1 MADDKT
7 YLIEVRLRVREVQAS
22 ELQPGDRV
30 WYFIRKYAAR
40 KKLSGPDPYGPFT
53 VVTTD
58 PFVIRNS
65 GGVALPLPPENLI
78 LLVPTGTSPEII

>member
-1 MADDKT
+1 MLDDKT
-7 YLIEVRLRVREVQAS
+7 YLIEVRLKVREVDVK

-30 WYFIRKYAAR
+30 WYFIRKHAAR
-40 KKLSGPDPYGPFT
+40 KKLSGPDPHGPFT
-53 VVTTD
+53 VVTAD

-78 LLVPTGTSPEII
+78 MLVPTGNNPEIV